1 MNILENRSN
10 YRLGGR
16 SSWQNGVLYLAYSAS
31 YLEFCCEGCCKVT
44 AQLLSD
50 GIPEGKEFT
59 AWVAVL
65 VNDEEQPSKRFEIHK
80 GSDTY
85 VIYEGAKCEQ
95 VKIRL
100 MKYSEAAFSTL
111 GIEAVNLEGGELLPP
126 PQTPDKLIQFIGDS
140 ITCGY
145 GIEGVAEVD
154 MFNTTQ
160 ENPWNAYACQTA
172 RRLHMDF
179 ELVSWSGNGI
189 ISHYV
194 DESINEPRH
203 DESLLPE
210 LYPYSDRA
218 LEEVRLGKDKTELTV
233 WKNEQEPDVIVVHL
247 GTNDGSYTR
256 FMEERNAAFVESYVA
271 FLKQIRALHTKAP
284 IICMLGVMRQ
294 ELNDQVAKAVALTR
308 QQGDSNV
315 YFFEVPPAREW
326 DGMATDYHPSLRTH
340 EKMAELLTQ
349 YIHFILD

>member
-1 MNILENRSN
+1 MNILENRDN

-16 SSWQNGVLYLAYSAS
+16 SSWQNGILYLAYSAA
-31 YLEFCCEGCCKVT
+31 YIEFCCEGSCKVT
-44 AQLLSD
+44 ATLISD
-50 GIPEGKEFT
+50 GKPEGKKFT
-59 AWVAVL
+59 AWAAVF
-65 VNDEEQPSKRFEIHK
+65 VNDEEQPSRRFEVHK
-80 GSDTY
+80 GSDKY
-85 VIYEGAKCEQ
+85 VIYEGNREGQ
-95 VKIRL
+95 VRIRL
-100 MKYSEAAFSTL
+100 MKYSEAAFSSL
-111 GIEAVNLEGGELLPP
+111 GIEAIHLKGGKLLSA
-126 PQTPDKLIQFIGDS
+126 PQAPDKLIQFIGDS

-154 MFNTTQ
+154 IFNTTQ

-172 RRLHMDF
+172 RRLQMDF

-203 DESLLPE
+203 EEALIPE

-218 LEEVRLGKDKTELTV
+218 LEEVRLGKAETELTV
-233 WKNEQEPDVIVVHL
+233 WKNEQEPDIIVVHL

-256 FMEERNAAFVESYVA
+256 YIEERNAAFVEGYVI
-271 FLKQIRALHTKAP
+271 FLKQIRKLHAEAP

-294 ELNDQVAKAVALTR
+294 ELNEQVARVVARAR

-315 YFFEVPPAREW
+315 YFLEVPLARQW
-326 DGMATDYHPSLRTH
+326 DGMATDYHPSLKTH

-349 YIHFILD
+349 YIRFITK